1 MLIPVLQ
8 IYFMLLVWRS
18 GNGIRHSN
26 EVKLRWARLIS
37 GLVTTFGGSTIRVSL
52 NPLSLV

>member
-1 MLIPVLQ
+1 MARATPTALKVDIIIARHHQRIQRMLIPVLQ

-26 EVKLRWARLIS
+26 EVKLR
-37 GLVTTFGGSTIRVSL
+37 
-52 NPLSLV
+52 